1 MFIGHFAVGF
11 AAKRF
16 APRTP
21 LGWLIGAALFLDL
34 VWPVLVL
41 AGIEVV
47 RIDPGNTAFAPFD
60 FVYYPWS
67 HSALM
72 TLVWAVLVAAA
83 FQWKSGY
90 WPGTLAIG
98 IGVASH
104 WILDAASHRPDLP
117 LAPGV
122 PTKVGLGLW
131 NNIAATAAVEISMLV
146 VGLALYARATRPTN
160 RAGQYGYWS
169 FVALLA
175 FLYAGAIRGE
185 PPPNV
190 TVLVLTALSAWLAV
204 WWAAWFDRN
213 RVAQ

>member
-16 APRTP
+16 APRTS
-21 LGWLIGAALFLDL
+21 LGWLIAGALFLDM

-41 AGIEVV
+41 AGIEVA
-47 RIDPGNTAFAPFD
+47 RIDPGNTAFTPLD

-72 TLVWAVLVAAA
+72 TLVWATLVAAA
-83 FQWKSGY
+83 FQWKVGY

-98 IGVASH
+98 IAVASH
-104 WILDAASHRPDLP
+104 WVLDAVSHRPDVP

-122 PTKVGLGLW
+122 QAKVGLGLW
-131 NNIAATAAVEISMLV
+131 NNVAATAAVEVSLLV
-146 VGLALYARATRPTN
+146 VALALYARATRPRN

-175 FLYAGAIRGE
+175 FLYAGAIYGA
-185 PPPNV
+185 PPPNI
-190 TVLVLTALSAWLAV
+190 TVLVLTGFSAWLAV
-204 WWAAWFDRN
+204 WWAGWFDRN
-213 RVAQ
+213 RVVR